1 MGCLYNKDKE
11 KKLIEMLI
19 LNRKNKV
26 TKNLAAFGSIT
37 KISDL
42 ENSYINLLPEK
53 DSLKYKT
60 EFLND
65 TNNENNLMKYLKE
78 LKKNNIIFEY
88 EKILLLYFNVL
99 SCKNKTNLTQI
110 NNFISYIDK
119 FEILIDDLY
128 KLKDSKDIIN
138 DIKCGELID
147 RYILFEKGILLNVNK
162 DRNNLYMLFN
172 QNRNEFDKAL
182 KSLLTEKIYSKVT
195 LNNKEVYFQSLINYY
210 ITKFI
215 NNNADRTNLNYIYK
229 SIKNCISEIKYKEK
243 FTEEDN
249 RVFFMIFFAPIISS
263 EFDLLIKPDHFP
275 LFYHYEELNGIL
287 YVKEKNNNNI
297 IFKINEGNKIDVE
310 NLNKQ
315 LANASITNVISKEK
329 EEKIIINSIKL
340 QYFQFYNFYTK
351 NKSIWDFNIK
361 LMKYIFQS
369 STMKSLFFYAYPEV
383 YQNSQYI
390 FNNSK
395 ILEELIN
402 SIIFVPYK
410 INDSYASTL
419 KDFLIIFINGLPPRD
434 NKKIQILNSSS
445 SFQILGVHEGAAH
458 WTSAYCSFALKNNAF
473 FNSVCYEHFPLEQF
487 RKEFEKNNLTDTD
500 GGEIFERLLFS
511 RTMTVTDI
519 REMLFILCRS
529 SYNGTYISFN
539 KNFQNISKIDLETVY
554 NEVIKDNYLKEYLA
568 QLEIDLDYLKSIKN
582 RHFEMKMKR
591 NGKFIRNS
599 LCNKEVLRINHI
611 Y

>member
-26 TKNLAAFGSIT
+26 TKNLTAFGSIT

-182 KSLLTEKIYSKVT
+182 KSLLSF
-195 LNNKEVYFQSLINYY
+195 LYFI
-210 ITKFI
+210 
-215 NNNADRTNLNYIYK
+215 
-229 SIKNCISEIKYKEK
+229 EI
-243 FTEEDN
+243 
-249 RVFFMIFFAPIISS
+249 
-263 EFDLLIKPDHFP
+263 IKP
-275 LFYHYEELNGIL
+275 G
-287 YVKEKNNNNI
+287 
-297 IFKINEGNKIDVE
+297 
-310 NLNKQ
+310 
-315 LANASITNVISKEK
+315 S
-329 EEKIIINSIKL
+329 
-340 QYFQFYNFYTK
+340 
-351 NKSIWDFNIK
+351 
-361 LMKYIFQS
+361 
-369 STMKSLFFYAYPEV
+369 
-383 YQNSQYI
+383 
-390 FNNSK
+390 
-395 ILEELIN
+395 
-402 SIIFVPYK
+402 
-410 INDSYASTL
+410 
-419 KDFLIIFINGLPPRD
+419 
-434 NKKIQILNSSS
+434 
-445 SFQILGVHEGAAH
+445 
-458 WTSAYCSFALKNNAF
+458 
-473 FNSVCYEHFPLEQF
+473 
-487 RKEFEKNNLTDTD
+487 
-500 GGEIFERLLFS
+500 
-511 RTMTVTDI
+511 
-519 REMLFILCRS
+519 
-529 SYNGTYISFN
+529 
-539 KNFQNISKIDLETVY
+539 
-554 NEVIKDNYLKEYLA
+554 
-568 QLEIDLDYLKSIKN
+568 
-582 RHFEMKMKR
+582 
-591 NGKFIRNS
+591 
-599 LCNKEVLRINHI
+599 
-611 Y
+611 